1 MMIRLHP
8 LLAVFLLV
16 AFTLP
21 ATAQQAPPPS
31 PVVIDTVKQ
40 LAVGQTTPMT
50 GTVHTRNELMVT
62 AGAAGRLLWIA
73 QPGEQVEQGGVIAR
87 IDAAPLKLQRDEQRA
102 VLRRQQTNLDY
113 LNKEVERRERLGDSN
128 YVSEID
134 LEQSRSQRDLAR
146 GDIEVARARLRQL
159 EDQIARTEITAPFAG
174 IVTMQQNFAG
184 EEVARGQ
191 QLARLIDTS
200 AIEVR
205 AALPLRY
212 YARLQRGDTVDIS
225 SGDISLPGQVRT
237 AIGAGDVQSQTFEAR
252 IDLPSDANRQLAV
265 GQLVSV
271 ALPFDGRI
279 QSLAVPRDALIL
291 RRSGNYVFRVAADG
305 TAERMPITI
314 GTGQGDWIT
323 VESDLSVGDKVIVR
337 GGERLQPGA
346 KVEVLRDL
354 AAEQPEEVS
363 ALTG

>member
-1 MMIRLHP
+1 MIVRLHP
-8 LLAVFLLV
+8 LVAVLLLLAL
-16 AFTLP
+16 ALP
-21 ATAQQAPPPS
+21 ATAQDQPPS
-31 PVVIDTVKQ
+31 PVVIDTVKTM
-40 LAVGQTTPMT
+40 AVGQTTPMS

-73 QPGEQVEQGGVIAR
+73 QPGERVEKGGVIAR
-87 IDAAPLKLQRDEQRA
+87 IDAAPLALQRDEQRA

-113 LNKEVERRERLGDSN
+113 LNKELQRRERLGDSD

-134 LEQSRSQRDLAR
+134 LEQSRAQRDLAR

-159 EDQIARTEITAPFAG
+159 EDQITRTEIIAPFAG
-174 IVTMQQNFAG
+174 IVTLQQNFAG

-212 YARLQRGDTVDIS
+212 YARLQRGDTLTVS
-225 SGDISLPGQVRT
+225 SGEVSLPGQVRT
-237 AIGAGDVQSQTFEAR
+237 LIGAGDVQSQTFEAR
-252 IDLPSDANRQLAV
+252 VDLPADANRQLAI

-271 ALPFDGRI
+271 ELPFDGRS
-279 QSLAVPRDALIL
+279 QALAVPRDALIL
-291 RRSGNYVFRVAADG
+291 RRSGNYVFRIAGDG

-314 GTGQGDWIT
+314 GVGQGDWIT
-323 VESDLSVGDKVIVR
+323 VDGALEAGDKVIVR

-363 ALTG
+363 ALSS

>member
-1 MMIRLHP
+1 MYLRLHP
-8 LLAVFLLV
+8 ILVVLVFLGM
-16 AFTLP
+16 AAP
-21 ATAQQAPPPS
+21 ATAQQPPPPS
-31 PVVIDTVKQ
+31 AVVIDTVKAM
-40 LAVGQTTPMT
+40 AVGQTTPMT

-73 QPGEQVEQGGVIAR
+73 QPGERVEAGGVIAR
-87 IDAAPLKLQRDEQRA
+87 IDAAPLRLQRDEQRA

-113 LNKEVERRERLGDSN
+113 LNKELERRERLGDSD

-134 LEQSRSQRDLAR
+134 LEQSRAQRDLAR

-174 IVTMQQNFAG
+174 IVTLQQNFVG

-212 YARLQRGDTVDIS
+212 YARLQPGDALTIS
-225 SGDISLPGQVRT
+225 SGDIQLPGKVRT

-252 IDLPSDANRQLAV
+252 VDLPADANRQLAV

-271 ALPFDGRI
+271 ELPFDGRS
-279 QSLAVPRDALIL
+279 QALAVPRDALIL
-291 RRSGNYVFRVAADG
+291 RRSGNYVFRVAEDG

-314 GTGQGDWIT
+314 GVGQGDWIT
-323 VESDLSVGDKVIVR
+323 VSGDLQEGDRVIVR

-354 AAEQPEEVS
+354 AAEEPQ
-363 ALTG
+363 ARATIRG

>member
-1 MMIRLHP
+1 MLIRLHP
-8 LLAVFLLV
+8 LIALLVCLAV
-16 AFTLP
+16 ALP
-21 ATAQQAPPPS
+21 ATAQQQPPPS
-31 PVVIDTVKQ
+31 PVVIDTVKAM
-40 LAVGQTTPMT
+40 AVGQTTPMS

-73 QPGEQVEQGGVIAR
+73 EPGEQVEAGGVIAR

-113 LNKEVERRERLGDSN
+113 LNKELERRERLGDSD

-134 LEQSRSQRDLAR
+134 LEQSRAQRDLAR
-146 GDIEVARARLRQL
+146 GDIDVARARLRQL

-174 IVTMQQNFAG
+174 IVTLQQNFAG

-191 QLARLIDTS
+191 QLARLVDTS

-212 YARLQRGDTVDIS
+212 YARLQRGDAITIS
-225 SGDISLPGQVRT
+225 AGDVSLPGQVRT

-252 IDLPSDANRQLAV
+252 IDLPADANRQLAV

-271 ALPFDGRI
+271 ELPFDGRS
-279 QSLAVPRDALIL
+279 QALAVPRDALIL
-291 RRSGNYVFRVAADG
+291 RRSGNYVFRIAEDG

-323 VESDLSVGDKVIVR
+323 VEGALEAGDKVIVR

-363 ALTG
+363 ALQG